1 MSMEKNFS
9 ADFARRLQAL
19 REQRGLTQT
28 QLGQRAGMAPA
39 AISHFETAQRVPS
52 LESFAKLVDALEV
65 SADSLLGRIGLDDS
79 AQVDPIFLRA
89 SNANARTLE
98 TVRRVTAAIL
108 ESNDREK
115 RIG

>member
-1 MSMEKNFS
+1 MPTQKNFS
-9 ADFARRLQAL
+9 TEFARRLQTL

-28 QLGQRAGMAPA
+28 QLGQRAGMASA

-65 SADSLLGRIGLDDS
+65 SADSLLGRTELDDS
-79 AQVDPIFLRA
+79 AQIDPIFLRA
-89 SNANARTLE
+89 SQSNATTLD

-115 RIG
+115 RI

>member
-1 MSMEKNFS
+1 MANGGNFLG
-9 ADFARRLQAL
+9 DFARRLHDV

-52 LESFAKLVDALEV
+52 LESFARLVDALEV
-65 SADSLLGRIGLDDS
+65 SADLLLGRGDAS
-79 AQVDPIFLRA
+79 GSVHVDPIFLRA
-89 SNANARTLE
+89 SNANAKTLD

-108 ESNDREK
+108 EGNERE
-115 RIG
+115 RRA

>member
-1 MSMEKNFS
+1 MPMEKNFS
-9 ADFARRLQAL
+9 TEFARRLQVL
-19 REQRGLTQT
+19 REQRGFTQN

-65 SADSLLGRIGLDDS
+65 SADSLLGRTGLDDS

-89 SNANARTLE
+89 SHANASTLD

-108 ESNDREK
+108 ESNEREK
-115 RIG
+115 RI

>member
-1 MSMEKNFS
+1 MATEKNFS

-19 REQRGLTQT
+19 REQRGFTQT

-52 LESFAKLVDALEV
+52 LESFARLVDALEI
-65 SADSLLGRIGLDDS
+65 SADVLLGRTELNDS
-79 AQVDPIFLRA
+79 AHVDPIFLRA
-89 SNANARTLE
+89 SHANARTLD

-108 ESNDREK
+108 EGTDREK
-115 RIG
+115 RM

>member
-1 MSMEKNFS
+1 MAMEKNFS

-19 REQRGLTQT
+19 REQRGFTQT

-52 LESFAKLVDALEV
+52 LESFARLVDALEV
-65 SADSLLGRIGLDDS
+65 SADALLGRAELTDS
-79 AQVDPIFLRA
+79 AHVDPIFLRA
-89 SNANARTLE
+89 SHANAKTLD

-108 ESNDREK
+108 EGNEREK
-115 RIG
+115 RM

>member
-1 MSMEKNFS
+1 MPMEKNFS
-9 ADFARRLQAL
+9 ADFARRLQAA

-52 LESFAKLVDALEV
+52 LESFVRLVDALEL
-65 SADSLLGRIGLDDS
+65 SADSLLGRTDLDGS
-79 AQVDPIFLRA
+79 AHVDPIFLRA
-89 SNANARTLE
+89 SHANARTLD

-108 ESNDREK
+108 EGNDREK
-115 RIG
+115 RI

>member
-1 MSMEKNFS
+1 MPTEKNFS
-9 ADFARRLQAL
+9 TDFARRLQAL

-52 LESFAKLVDALEV
+52 LESFVRLVDALEV
-65 SADSLLGRIGLDDS
+65 SADSLLGRIGAVSS

-89 SNANARTLE
+89 SHASATTLD

>member
-1 MSMEKNFS
+1 MATEKNFS
-9 ADFARRLQAL
+9 TEFARRLHAL
-19 REQRGLTQT
+19 REQRGFTQT

-52 LESFAKLVDALEV
+52 LESFARLVDALEV
-65 SADSLLGRIGLDDS
+65 SADSLLGRKGLDDS

-89 SNANARTLE
+89 SHANANTLE

-108 ESNDREK
+108 ESNEREK
-115 RIG
+115 RI